1 MMRIFLTLIFTED
14 LGFSYPRETEAKEVF
29 HNLQNTPSDPG
40 SSQWGSS
47 LTAPSAAR
55 GTPPAHSKA
64 EQKPGP
70 GPALF
75 AVLTTHKAKSRRYL
89 F

>member
-29 HNLQNTPSDPG
+29 HNLQNAPSDSG

-70 GPALF
+70 ALF

>member
-29 HNLQNTPSDPG
+29 HNLQNTPSDSG

-70 GPALF
+70 ALF